1 MSDDTKTGSLADYLA
16 HLKQGDA
23 AMKERRFPDAA
34 QQFREAIAMRP
45 EMYEGHYKLGGA
57 YMLAEDNLSAIKA
70 FTEAYNRQP
79 KDIELLMRLSEMC
92 YRMKDYSKSAQFLA
106 EVLMLNDRY
115 LPALMVLPEL
125 LIRLGR
131 VQDAIDL
138 LRAAI
143 PVQPTVPELWVAAG
157 IAAQAAE
164 DNGRARIFYE
174 EALKLN
180 PQNRVARQNLDNLP
194 AAVEAVEAEPE
205 TTVH

>member
-1 MSDDTKTGSLADYLA
+1 MR
-16 HLKQGDA
+16 
-23 AMKERRFPDAA
+23 ERRFPDAA
-34 QQFREAIAMRP
+34 SHFRAATAMRP
-45 EMYEGHYKLGGA
+45 DMYEGHFKLGGA
-57 YMLAEDNLSAIKA
+57 YMLAEDNLSAVKA
-70 FTEAYNRQP
+70 FTEAYHRQP

-92 YRMKDYSKSAQFLA
+92 YRMNDYSKSAQFLA

-157 IAAQAAE
+157 IAAQSAE
-164 DNGRARIFYE
+164 DNGRARIFYQ

-180 PQNRVARQNLDNLP
+180 PQSVVAKHNLENLP
-194 AAVEAVEAEPE
+194 ADTQADETKEEAAAAKEV
-205 TTVH
+205 T